1 MGKRAASP
9 KRAKAKASTPASPK
23 RVASPKKND
32 AKKAKVAPAV
42 DPIFAS
48 VSDAIMEAEQI
59 PARTR
64 TMLVEMLPFS
74 LKFASDERHELQTM
88 AIDMVEQTLI
98 AKKSALEA
106 GVEAEKLALTRLQAS
121 ESKLGIAVEESTT
134 ALAAQNDVVSG
145 KATVLAS
152 TMEAEAAS
160 KAKLSDLQK
169 ASKDA
174 EEKFSVMKSEKES
187 ITAAF
192 AEHFDPMEAG
202 EGKAHFKKLEPFL
215 KKIDIEST
223 LLQALPSSCAKAK
236 DKRGTFDHLVL
247 ENLKTAFNAKIAAL
261 SQAIEAEGPASIQRA
276 SDLAGAE
283 ADLTAKTAARE
294 QAASECD
301 AAGKEQS
308 DRESALKAAK
318 QAVEDFQPNLK
329 DTTARLAASEKAFAE
344 FEATPFANFASLK
357 SRVAAVP
364 EAEEAPV
371 DTAAADDAPMEEAV
385 PAADGEGAP

>member
-1 MGKRAASP
+1 MG
-9 KRAKAKASTPASPK
+9 
-23 RVASPKKND
+23 
-32 AKKAKVAPAV
+32 
-42 DPIFAS
+42 
-48 VSDAIMEAEQI
+48 
-59 PARTR
+59 
-64 TMLVEMLPFS
+64 
-74 LKFASDERHELQTM
+74 
-88 AIDMVEQTLI
+88 
-98 AKKSALEA
+98 
-106 GVEAEKLALTRLQAS
+106 
-121 ESKLGIAVEESTT
+121 
-134 ALAAQNDVVSG
+134 
-145 KATVLAS
+145 
-152 TMEAEAAS
+152 
-160 KAKLSDLQK
+160 
-169 ASKDA
+169 
-174 EEKFSVMKSEKES
+174 MKSEKES

-202 EGKAHFKKLEPFL
+202 EGKAHFKRLEPFL

-364 EAEEAPV
+364 EAEEALLMLLP
-371 DTAAADDAPMEEAV
+371 PMMRPWRKLFLQPTVRELHDVLSRKFSWGVNWCTNPHLLCVSMRLRRNLFLVVWSFHEYIQQVRRWPNRDSTCTLRGKGCV
-385 PAADGEGAP
+385 PYEGVVGYGNVASIR